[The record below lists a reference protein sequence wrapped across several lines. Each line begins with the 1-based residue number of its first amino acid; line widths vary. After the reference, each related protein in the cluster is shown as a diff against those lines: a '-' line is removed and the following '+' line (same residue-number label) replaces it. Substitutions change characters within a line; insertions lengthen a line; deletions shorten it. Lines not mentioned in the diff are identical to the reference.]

1 MKKLGLT
8 FLDLA
13 MLGIVSMLCGFAF
26 ITLSIALTCYMVK
39 IKLLLQPI
47 ARRAFDRG
55 ANGCAAVKAWFKR
68 QKESKV
74 LRKTIN

>member
-8 FLDLA
+8 FIDYA
-13 MLGIVSMLCGFAF
+13 MLGIFSMLCGFAL
-26 ITLSIALTCYMVK
+26 IMLSIVLSCFLVK
-39 IKLLLQPI
+39 IKLWLQPI

-55 ANGCAAVKAWFKR
+55 ANWYTAIKAWFKR

>member
-8 FLDLA
+8 FIDYA
-13 MLGIVSMLCGFAF
+13 MLGIFSMLCGFAL
-26 ITLSIALTCYMVK
+26 ITFSIVLSCFLVK
-39 IKLLLQPI
+39 IKLWLQPI

>member
-13 MLGIVSMLCGFAF
+13 MLGIVSMFCGFAF
-26 ITLSIALTCYMVK
+26 ITLSIALTCYIVK
-39 IKLLLQPI
+39 IKLWLQPI

-55 ANGCAAVKAWFKR
+55 ENWCAAVKAWFKL
-68 QKESKV
+68 QKESIV
-74 LRKTIN
+74 SREVA

>member
-1 MKKLGLT
+1 MKKLGLA

-13 MLGIVSMLCGFAF
+13 MLGIVSMFCGFAF

-39 IKLLLQPI
+39 IKLWLQPI

-55 ANGCAAVKAWFKR
+55 ANWCVAVKAWFKR

-74 LRKTIN
+74 SREIA

>member
-13 MLGIVSMLCGFAF
+13 MLGIVSMFCGFAV
-26 ITLSIALTCYMVK
+26 ITLSIALTCYIVK
-39 IKLLLQPI
+39 IKWWLQPI
-47 ARRAFDRG
+47 ARRAFDKG
-55 ANGCAAVKAWFKR
+55 ANWYTAVKAWFKR

-74 LRKTIN
+74 SREIA

>member
-8 FLDLA
+8 FVDFV
-13 MLGIVSMLCGFAF
+13 MLGMVSMLCTMVYF
-26 ITLSIALTCYMVK
+26 SVCIALFRILVK
-39 IKLLLQPI
+39 IILWLQPI

-55 ANGCAAVKAWFKR
+55 ANWCVAVKAWFKR

-74 LRKTIN
+74 SRETIN

>member
-1 MKKLGLT
+1 MNKFGLT

-13 MLGIVSMLCGFAF
+13 MLGIVSMFCGFAF

-39 IKLLLQPI
+39 IKLWLQPI
-47 ARRAFDRG
+47 ARRAFDKG
-55 ANGCAAVKAWFKR
+55 ANWYTAVKAWFKR

-74 LRKTIN
+74 SRETIN

>member
-39 IKLLLQPI
+39 IKLWLQPI

-55 ANGCAAVKAWFKR
+55 ANWCTAVKAWFKR

-74 LRKTIN
+74 SREIA

>member
-13 MLGIVSMLCGFAF
+13 MLGIVSMFCGFAV
-26 ITLSIALTCYMVK
+26 ITLSIALTCFLIK
-39 IKLLLQPI
+39 IKRWFNPI

-55 ANGCAAVKAWFKR
+55 ANWCTAVKAWFKR

-74 LRKTIN
+74 SREIA

>member
-8 FLDLA
+8 FIDYA
-13 MLGIVSMLCGFAF
+13 VLGIFSMLCAFAL
-26 ITLSIALTCYMVK
+26 IMLSIVLSCFLVK
-39 IKLLLQPI
+39 IKLWLQPI

-68 QKESKV
+68 QKESIV
-74 LRKTIN
+74 SQENV

>member
-1 MKKLGLT
+1 MKRLGLT

-13 MLGIVSMLCGFAF
+13 MLGIVSMFCGFAF

-39 IKLLLQPI
+39 IKLWLQPI

-55 ANGCAAVKAWFKR
+55 ANWCTAVKAWFKR

-74 LRKTIN
+74 SREIA

>member
-13 MLGIVSMLCGFAF
+13 MLGIVSMLCGFAL
-26 ITLSIALTCYMVK
+26 ITLSIVLSCFLVK
-39 IKLLLQPI
+39 IKLWLQPI
-47 ARRAFDRG
+47 ARRAFDKG
-55 ANGCAAVKAWFKR
+55 ANWYTAVKAWFKR

-74 LRKTIN
+74 SREIA

>member
-13 MLGIVSMLCGFAF
+13 MLGIVSMFCGFAF

-39 IKLLLQPI
+39 IKLWLQPI

-55 ANGCAAVKAWFKR
+55 ANWCVAVKAWFKR

>member
-1 MKKLGLT
+1 M
-8 FLDLA
+8 F
-13 MLGIVSMLCGFAF
+13 CGFAL
-26 ITLSIALTCYMVK
+26 ITLSIALTCFLVK
-39 IKLLLQPI
+39 IKRWFNPI

>member
-1 MKKLGLT
+1 MKKLGLA

-13 MLGIVSMLCGFAF
+13 MLGIVSMFCGFAF

-39 IKLLLQPI
+39 IKLWLQPI

-55 ANGCAAVKAWFKR
+55 ANWCTAVKAWFKR

-74 LRKTIN
+74 SRETIN

>member
-1 MKKLGLT
+1 MNKFGLT

-13 MLGIVSMLCGFAF
+13 MLGIASMFCGIAV
-26 ITLSIALTCYMVK
+26 IMLSIALTCYMVK
-39 IKLLLQPI
+39 IKLWLQPI

-55 ANGCAAVKAWFKR
+55 ANWCEAVKAWFKR